1 MIIDYVYLLIFALFI
16 LTIYKVAKIENKWGI
31 ILYAGT
37 IIICLIKIITGG
49 KRYEQASLW

>member
-16 LTIYKVAKIENKWGI
+16 LTIYKVAKIENKWGL

-37 IIICLIKIITGG
+37 IIICLIKIITGVG
-49 KRYEQASLW
+49 SIC